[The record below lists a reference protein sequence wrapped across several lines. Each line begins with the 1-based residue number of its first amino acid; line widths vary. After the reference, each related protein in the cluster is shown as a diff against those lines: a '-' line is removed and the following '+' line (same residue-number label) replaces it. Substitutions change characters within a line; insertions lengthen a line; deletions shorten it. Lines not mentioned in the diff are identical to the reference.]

1 MASGQRI
8 LVTGISGFLGGHV
21 ALALLKKG
29 YAVRGS
35 LRDPNRAEQVRA
47 SLREAGADVAQLD
60 FCTLDLLDDRGWAEA
75 ADGCACLQHI
85 ASPFVLT
92 MPKDENA
99 LIRPAIEGTRRAIRA
114 ALSAGHERI
123 VLTSSVAALDGGHRN
138 YDRLL
143 TTHDWTRV
151 DGPRVNAYSKAKT
164 LAEQA
169 AWALVE
175 AEGARERLSVI
186 NPGTML
192 GPLLDNDPGTSVAVI
207 QRLLR
212 GEMPM
217 IPNLVLPYVDVR
229 DVADAQ
235 VAAMI
240 APDAG
245 GRRHI
250 VTNPSLPLGEI
261 AHMLRDG
268 LPERAGKI
276 PTRHLPSWM
285 AAIVALF
292 DKSLRD
298 SGAWLGVTRR
308 YDGSSGANLLRRP
321 LRSTNDALLVSA
333 RALLDRGL
341 A

>member
-1 MASGQRI
+1 MASGQRV

-35 LRDPNRAEQVRA
+35 LRDPDRAEQVRA
-47 SLREAGADVAQLD
+47 SLRQAGADVALLD

-75 ADGCACLQHI
+75 TEGCAHLQHI

-99 LIRPAIEGTRRAIRA
+99 LIRPAVEGTRRAIRA
-114 ALSAGHERI
+114 ALAAGHERI

-138 YDRLL
+138 YDRPL
-143 TTHDWTRV
+143 TTHDWTQV
-151 DGPRVNAYSKAKT
+151 NGPRVNAYSKAKT

-207 QRLLR
+207 RSLLR

-229 DVADAQ
+229 DVAEAQ

-261 AHMLRDG
+261 AHMLRAG
-268 LPERAGKI
+268 IPERADRI
-276 PTRHLPSWM
+276 PTRHLPSWL
-285 AAIVALF
+285 APIVALF

-298 SGAWLGVTRR
+298 SSAWLGVVRR
-308 YDGSSGANLLRRP
+308 YDGSSGTNLLRRP
-321 LRSTNDALLVSA
+321 LRSTSDALLVSA